1 MGRFLIIVGLFIGLS
16 QLGVLRDLIDP
27 PRDFSSLEPDS
38 VVLYSTSW
46 CGYCAK
52 TRQFFERNNINYVE
66 YDVEKSAAAKR
77 QYDYLGGKGVPLVLV
92 GQKLVQGYNP
102 SLLAQYLD
110 EAAEKTQQNAL

>member
-1 MGRFLIIVGLFIGLS
+1 MFPELLLHELCPFICIKYVLVENEVTMGRFLIIVGLFIGLS

-77 QYDYLGGKGVPLVLV
+77 QYDELGGKGSVV
-92 GQKLVQGYNP
+92 
-102 SLLAQYLD
+102 
-110 EAAEKTQQNAL
+110 